1 MAKTKKK
8 KTPNNSS
15 TIALNKRARHDYHI
29 SDRTEAGVALTG
41 WEVKSMRD
49 GRANLTDSYVLM
61 KGDEA
66 WLVGAHVTP
75 LNSASTHVIA
85 NPTRDRKLLLHRRE
99 IDRIEAQIN
108 QKGYTC
114 IALALYWKANKIKC
128 EIGLGKGKKEY
139 DKRAD
144 DKARDWGREKARI
157 LRKDQ

>member
-1 MAKTKKK
+1 MAKSKKK
-8 KTPNNSS
+8 KPNNSS

-66 WLVGAHVTP
+66 WLVGAHITP
-75 LNSASTHVIA
+75 LNTASTHVIA
-85 NPTRDRKLLLHRRE
+85 NPTRDRKLLLHRKE
-99 IDRIEAQIN
+99 IDRLEAQIN
-108 QKGYTC
+108 QKGYSC
-114 IALALYWKANKIKC
+114 IALAFYWKANKIKC

-144 DKARDWGREKARI
+144 EKSRDWGRQKARI
-157 LRKDQ
+157 MRHDA